1 MTKSILR
8 EISET
13 NYREAMRL
21 IELAYISEPNPAY
34 ETAYNALIYG
44 LQFSDFYSAAIIA
57 IKALK
62 GA

>member
-1 MTKSILR
+1 MLKIILH

-21 IELAYISEPNPAY
+21 LESAYIIEQKPAY

-44 LQFSDFYSAAIIA
+44 LQYSDFYSAVIIA
-57 IKALK
+57 IKALN